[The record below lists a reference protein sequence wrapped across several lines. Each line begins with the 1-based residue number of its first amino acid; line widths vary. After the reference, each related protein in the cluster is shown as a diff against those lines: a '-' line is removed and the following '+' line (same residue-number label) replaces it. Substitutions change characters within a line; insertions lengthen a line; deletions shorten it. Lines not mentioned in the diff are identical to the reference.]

1 MYIVASDY
9 TNEKA
14 DVYKS
19 VSIDKAFKSRDDARL
34 LLPLSAFSVF
44 SMGCLKMRPLG
55 TKMQ

>member
-1 MYIVASDY
+1 MYIVVSDY

-14 DVYKS
+14 DIYKP
-19 VSIDKAFKSRDDARL
+19 VSIDKAFTMRL

>member
-1 MYIVASDY
+1 MYIVVSDY

-14 DVYKS
+14 DIYKS
-19 VSIDKAFKSRDDARL
+19 VSIDKAFNQETMRL